1 MNLHSFY
8 RAYEALTKEERFR
21 LIESTLEPTSLFV
34 IFQQLGQVR
43 SQRRYFE
50 EREEHLLNLAQI
62 GFDKLKIKNG
72 ESETT

>member
-1 MNLHSFY
+1 MTTHNFY

-43 SQRRYFE
+43 SQKKYFE
-50 EREEHLLNLAQI
+50 DREEHLLKLAQM
-62 GFDKLKIKNG
+62 GFDKLKTNG
-72 ESETT
+72 